1 MDRFGCEHNTWN
13 CMKVAPSILTADFL
27 HLEPTIRTINENADY
42 LHLDIMDGNFVPN
55 ISFGFPVIES
65 ISKAVTIPMD
75 GHLMVDEPQ
84 KWFERLAKLGVKM
97 VSFHYETTHWR
108 TSSVIRQA
116 KKCGLQVG
124 LAINPDVQVEK
135 LFKYIG
141 KVDFFLIM
149 SVYAGFGGQK
159 FIYQTIDRVHELRD
173 EIIRRGDKA
182 MIQVDGGVG
191 PDNIKVLAESG
202 VDIVVAG
209 SSVIGAA
216 DPALAIRQ
224 LQKV

>member
-1 MDRFGCEHNTWN
+1 
-13 CMKVAPSILTADFL
+13 MKVAPSILTADFL
-27 HLEPTIRTINENADY
+27 HLADTIKVIDENADY

-55 ISFGFPVIES
+55 ISFGFPVIDS
-65 ISKAVTIPMD
+65 ISNELTIPMD
-75 GHLMVDEPQ
+75 AHLMVTEPQ

-108 TSSVIRQA
+108 TASVIRQA
-116 KKCGLQVG
+116 KKCDMQVG
-124 LAINPDVQVEK
+124 LAINPDVPVEK

-159 FIYQTIDRVHELRD
+159 FIYQTVDRIHALHE
-173 EIIRRGDKA
+173 EIVRRGDDA
-182 MIQVDGGVG
+182 LIEVDGGIG
-191 PDNIKVLAESG
+191 PDNVKMLAEAG

-209 SSVIGAA
+209 SSVIGAK
-216 DPALAIRQ
+216 DPAEAIRV
-224 LQKV
+224 LQEA